1 MKSRQVSQQAC
12 ELFGRWS
19 RSSCAISGCDAGR
32 DAGRDAGWS
41 AARGWMLAALSL
53 CAYGTAT
60 ALAAIPPSERPRL
73 DEASAPSAAARQSHT
88 VLLAGP
94 SPKIFGDDDE
104 AATSNSA
111 APRDGLLAPVL
122 DWLQRTTGDYHAIVV
137 RQLSDQ
143 PAGLGDEPVD
153 VSQVQ
158 PGATPGGGVVPPVR
172 REKPAAPSSQPMPAP
187 DPAAAPAAKPAEP
200 KSQAQPPTADTSP
213 AVEKSSPSQQSGGVF
228 GTIQD
233 WLARANREYQGVVV
247 KQLSLPPAGPA
258 PGGVADDAIAKKI
271 EETKGDDAAQSS
283 AEAKRREDDRRRAAE
298 TKRLADDARKTADK
312 ILKAEPAQKPEPVKP
327 SAPPPEQ
334 AADVAREALGAAEK
348 KLADEKLAEQKLA
361 EQKQAD
367 ELRRIEQQKR
377 AEEARRQ
384 QDEQR
389 KLEARIAEQRR
400 IAEDAARVRNTSRT
414 IVITPEP
421 IPRPDAAATVFRP
434 KLFQRPATR
443 TARVAEADRE
453 NVRDEADDD
462 TRARRITFYPE
473 RRAHR
478 GTVVKRWVWRSGGGR
493 SCWAAGRRIVPPA
506 RYTVQ
511 RGDSLWRI
519 SARHYNHG
527 RRYLRIYRA
536 NRSTIADPDLIYPCQ
551 RVLVPKP
558 GGPRRR

>member
-12 ELFGRWS
+12 ELPGRWR
-19 RSSCAISGCDAGR
+19 RSSGALSGHASGR
-32 DAGRDAGWS
+32 NAGWS
-41 AARGWMLAALSL
+41 TARGWLLAALSL
-53 CAYGTAT
+53 CAYGTAA

-73 DEASAPSAAARQSHT
+73 DEPAAPIAAAHQSHT

-104 AATSNSA
+104 AADDNSP
-111 APRDGLLAPVL
+111 APREGLLSPVR
-122 DWLQRTTGDYHAIVV
+122 DWLQRATDDYHAIVV

-143 PAGLGDEPVD
+143 AAGVGDEPVEF
-153 VSQVQ
+153 SQAE
-158 PGATPGGGVVPPVR
+158 PGASPGGGVVPPVR
-172 REKPAAPSSQPMPAP
+172 REKPAAPSAQPLPAAN
-187 DPAAAPAAKPAEP
+187 PAAA
-200 KSQAQPPTADTSP
+200 SP
-213 AVEKSSPSQQSGGVF
+213 AVEASSPPQESGGVF

-258 PGGVADDAIAKKI
+258 PGGVAEDAIAKKI
-271 EETKGDDAAQSS
+271 EETKGDAAAPLS

-298 TKRLADDARKTADK
+298 TKRLADEARKTADE

-327 SAPPPEQ
+327 SAPPPKE
-334 AADVAREALGAAEK
+334 AAEAAREALGAAEK
-348 KLADEKLAEQKLA
+348 KLADEKLADQKLAEQKLA

-377 AEEARRQ
+377 AEEARQQ

-400 IAEDAARVRNTSRT
+400 IAEDAARSRNTART

-421 IPRPDAAATVFRP
+421 IPRPDSAATVFRP
-434 KLFQRPATR
+434 ELLRRPATR
-443 TARVAEADRE
+443 TARVAQPGG
-453 NVRDEADDD
+453 DEASDD
-462 TRARRITFYPE
+462 TRPRRIAFYPE
-473 RRAHR
+473 RRAYR
-478 GTVVKRWVWRSGGGR
+478 GTAVKRWVWRSGGGR
-493 SCWAAGRRIVPPA
+493 SCRAAGRRIVPPA

-519 SARHYNHG
+519 SVRHYNQG

-536 NRSTIADPDLIYPCQ
+536 NRSIIANPDLIYPCQ
-551 RVLVPKP
+551 RVRVPKP